1 MNEDVVMVG
10 DSFNVARLRVENR
23 GSLRADSLK
32 SSTMKGFRPDEP
44 FSPDCPFGEEKASQ
58 MWNRRKEEEPA
69 ARSMSPVP
77 APSDLSREGIPMSTL
92 SNRESLHTDTHRVA
106 SSAVIGKSV
115 VIKGQ
120 IYSREDLVID
130 GEVEGSVEANENKI
144 VVGPNGRVN
153 AGVKA
158 REVVVHGAIKGNVEA
173 GEKIDI
179 RREAK
184 LVGDIKTQRIVI
196 EDGAYFKGSVD
207 IQRPDAAKASAAAAA
222 GQQQPQRVPV
232 GGSIPVAPQQQSL
245 TPDAKK

>member
-1 MNEDVVMVG
+1 MAFNT
-10 DSFNVARLRVENR
+10 FNVARL
-23 GSLRADSLK
+23 
-32 SSTMKGFRPDEP
+32 SSTMNGIPQNDRR
-44 FSPDCPFGEEKASQ
+44 GREEHQVS
-58 MWNRRKEEEPA
+58 MWNRKKDDDIAPRIT
-69 ARSMSPVP
+69 SPVP
-77 APSDLSREGIPMSTL
+77 SPSELSREGIPMSTL
-92 SNRESLHTDTHRVA
+92 SHRDTLHSTDTHRVA

-144 VVGPNGRVN
+144 VVGPNGKVS

-158 REVVVHGAIKGNVEA
+158 REVVVHGAIRGNVEA

-207 IQRPDAAKASAAAAA
+207 IQRPDAQKQNAAAAA
-222 GQQQPQRVPV
+222 AAARSGVAHTTA
-232 GGSIPVAPQQQSL
+232 GGNAGATGGPGP
-245 TPDAKK
+245 TPAAVNPPIELKK

>member
-1 MNEDVVMVG
+1 
-10 DSFNVARLRVENR
+10 
-23 GSLRADSLK
+23 
-32 SSTMKGFRPDEP
+32 
-44 FSPDCPFGEEKASQ
+44 
-58 MWNRRKEEEPA
+58 
-69 ARSMSPVP
+69 
-77 APSDLSREGIPMSTL
+77 
-92 SNRESLHTDTHRVA
+92 
-106 SSAVIGKSV
+106 V

-130 GEVEGSVEANENKI
+130 GEVEGSVEAHENKI
-144 VVGPNGRVN
+144 VVGPNGKVS

-207 IQRPDAAKASAAAAA
+207 IQRPDAQKQAAA
-222 GQQQPQRVPV
+222 GGAAATGARPAATGATAAPSAAPTPAAATTTS
-232 GGSIPVAPQQQSL
+232 GGIPIEV
-245 TPDAKK
+245 KK

>member
-1 MNEDVVMVG
+1 M
-10 DSFNVARLRVENR
+10 
-23 GSLRADSLK
+23 
-32 SSTMKGFRPDEP
+32 STM
-44 FSPDCPFGEEKASQ
+44 SH
-58 MWNRRKEEEPA
+58 
-69 ARSMSPVP
+69 
-77 APSDLSREGIPMSTL
+77 
-92 SNRESLHTDTHRVA
+92 RESLHATDTHRVA

-130 GEVEGSVEANENKI
+130 GEVEGSVEAHENKI
-144 VVGPNGRVN
+144 VVGPNGKVS

-207 IQRPDAAKASAAAAA
+207 IQRPDAQKQQQAGGAGTTGVRAAAAA
-222 GQQQPQRVPV
+222 STSGAAPTSTPTASSTTA
-232 GGSIPVAPQQQSL
+232 GGIPIEV
-245 TPDAKK
+245 KK

>member
-1 MNEDVVMVG
+1 M
-10 DSFNVARLRVENR
+10 
-23 GSLRADSLK
+23 
-32 SSTMKGFRPDEP
+32 STM
-44 FSPDCPFGEEKASQ
+44 SH
-58 MWNRRKEEEPA
+58 
-69 ARSMSPVP
+69 
-77 APSDLSREGIPMSTL
+77 
-92 SNRESLHTDTHRVA
+92 RESLHATDTHRVA

-130 GEVEGSVEANENKI
+130 GEVEGSVEAHENKI
-144 VVGPNGRVN
+144 VVGPNGKVS

-207 IQRPDAAKASAAAAA
+207 IQRPDAQKQAAAAA
-222 GQQQPQRVPV
+222 SATRPAAATSPAAAAAAATGAPPASTTS
-232 GGSIPVAPQQQSL
+232 GGIPIEV
-245 TPDAKK
+245 KK

>member
-1 MNEDVVMVG
+1 
-10 DSFNVARLRVENR
+10 
-23 GSLRADSLK
+23 
-32 SSTMKGFRPDEP
+32 
-44 FSPDCPFGEEKASQ
+44 

-69 ARSMSPVP
+69 TRITGAVP
-77 APSDLSREGIPMSTL
+77 APSDLSREGIPMSTI
-92 SNRESLHTDTHRVA
+92 SHRETLHTDTHRVA

-144 VVGPNGRVN
+144 VVGPNGKVS

-158 REVVVHGAIKGNVEA
+158 REVVVHGAIRGNVEA

-196 EDGAYFKGSVD
+196 EDGAYFKGTVD
-207 IQRPDAAKASAAAAA
+207 IQRPDAQKQQAGNARAAQTAAGAAGAAANA
-222 GQQQPQRVPV
+222 G
-232 GGSIPVAPQQQSL
+232 GASGSSQQQSL
-245 TPDAKK
+245 TGGGNPPIEIKK

>member
-1 MNEDVVMVG
+1 
-10 DSFNVARLRVENR
+10 
-23 GSLRADSLK
+23 
-32 SSTMKGFRPDEP
+32 
-44 FSPDCPFGEEKASQ
+44 

-69 ARSMSPVP
+69 TRTSGAVP
-77 APSDLSREGIPMSTL
+77 APSELSREGIPMSTI
-92 SNRESLHTDTHRVA
+92 SHRETLHTDTHRVA

-144 VVGPNGRVN
+144 VVGPNGKVS

-158 REVVVHGAIKGNVEA
+158 REVVVHGAIRGNVEA

-196 EDGAYFKGSVD
+196 EDGAYFKGTVD
-207 IQRPDAAKASAAAAA
+207 IQRPDAQKQQAANARAAQSATAATPAA
-222 GQQQPQRVPV
+222 G
-232 GGSIPVAPQQQSL
+232 SPQQQSL
-245 TPDAKK
+245 TGGGTPPIEIKK

>member
-1 MNEDVVMVG
+1 
-10 DSFNVARLRVENR
+10 
-23 GSLRADSLK
+23 
-32 SSTMKGFRPDEP
+32 
-44 FSPDCPFGEEKASQ
+44 
-58 MWNRRKEEEPA
+58 
-69 ARSMSPVP
+69 
-77 APSDLSREGIPMSTL
+77 MSTL
-92 SNRESLHTDTHRVA
+92 SHRETLHTDTHRVA

-144 VVGPNGRVN
+144 VVGPNGKVS

-158 REVVVHGAIKGNVEA
+158 REVVVHGAIRGNVEA

-207 IQRPDAAKASAAAAA
+207 IQRPDAAKQAAAANTAARVQAQQQAAAAA
-222 GQQQPQRVPV
+222 GAASSA
-232 GGSIPVAPQQQSL
+232 GPQQQNLGGGGGSAN
-245 TPDAKK
+245 PPIEIKK

>member
-1 MNEDVVMVG
+1 
-10 DSFNVARLRVENR
+10 
-23 GSLRADSLK
+23 
-32 SSTMKGFRPDEP
+32 MKGFRPEL
-44 FSPDCPFGEEKASQ
+44 SILPDRDFREEKASP
-58 MWNRRKEEEPA
+58 MWNRRKEEDPA
-69 ARSMSPVP
+69 PRTMNPVP

-92 SNRESLHTDTHRVA
+92 SSRETSHTDTHRVA

-158 REVVVHGAIKGNVEA
+158 REVVVHGSIKGNVEA

-207 IQRPDAAKASAAAAA
+207 IQRPETAKVAAAA
-222 GQQQPQRVPV
+222 GAGAAPQAARMPV
-232 GGSIPVAPQQQSL
+232 GGSIPVVGTPQQQTL
-245 TPDAKK
+245 NPDPKK

>member
-1 MNEDVVMVG
+1 M
-10 DSFNVARLRVENR
+10 
-23 GSLRADSLK
+23 
-32 SSTMKGFRPDEP
+32 STM
-44 FSPDCPFGEEKASQ
+44 SH
-58 MWNRRKEEEPA
+58 
-69 ARSMSPVP
+69 
-77 APSDLSREGIPMSTL
+77 
-92 SNRESLHTDTHRVA
+92 RESLHATDTHRVA

-130 GEVEGSVEANENKI
+130 GEVEGSVEAHENKI
-144 VVGPNGRVN
+144 VVGPNGKVS

-207 IQRPDAAKASAAAAA
+207 IQRPDAQKQAAA
-222 GQQQPQRVPV
+222 GAAGATGARPAATAAATGPAASAGSATGTPASTTTS
-232 GGSIPVAPQQQSL
+232 GGIPIEV
-245 TPDAKK
+245 KK

>member
-1 MNEDVVMVG
+1 
-10 DSFNVARLRVENR
+10 
-23 GSLRADSLK
+23 
-32 SSTMKGFRPDEP
+32 
-44 FSPDCPFGEEKASQ
+44 

-69 ARSMSPVP
+69 TRTTGAVP
-77 APSDLSREGIPMSTL
+77 APSELSREGIPMSTI
-92 SNRESLHTDTHRVA
+92 SHRETLHTDTHRVA

-144 VVGPNGRVN
+144 VVGPNGKVS

-158 REVVVHGAIKGNVEA
+158 REVVVHGAIRGNVEA

-196 EDGAYFKGSVD
+196 EDGAYFKGTVD
-207 IQRPDAAKASAAAAA
+207 IQRPDAQKQQAANARTAQSATAAA
-222 GQQQPQRVPV
+222 GPAS
-232 GGSIPVAPQQQSL
+232 GGAGSPQQQSL
-245 TPDAKK
+245 TGGGTPPIEIKK

>member
-1 MNEDVVMVG
+1 
-10 DSFNVARLRVENR
+10 
-23 GSLRADSLK
+23 
-32 SSTMKGFRPDEP
+32 MKGFRPDLSILPDRDFREEIA
-44 FSPDCPFGEEKASQ
+44 SP
-58 MWNRRKEEEPA
+58 MWNRRKEEDPA
-69 ARSMSPVP
+69 PRTMNPVP

-92 SNRESLHTDTHRVA
+92 SSRGETSHTDTHRVA

-158 REVVVHGAIKGNVEA
+158 REVVVHGSIKGNVEA

-207 IQRPDAAKASAAAAA
+207 IQRPEVAKAAAVAGGPGAAAA
-222 GQQQPQRVPV
+222 QQHAARVPV
-232 GGSIPVAPQQQSL
+232 GGSIPVAGAPQQQTL
-245 TPDAKK
+245 NPDLKK

>member
-1 MNEDVVMVG
+1 
-10 DSFNVARLRVENR
+10 
-23 GSLRADSLK
+23 
-32 SSTMKGFRPDEP
+32 
-44 FSPDCPFGEEKASQ
+44 
-58 MWNRRKEEEPA
+58 
-69 ARSMSPVP
+69 MSPM
-77 APSDLSREGIPMSTL
+77 SSRETL
-92 SNRESLHTDTHRVA
+92 SSTDTHRVA

-158 REVVVHGAIKGNVEA
+158 REVVVHGSIRGNVEA

-207 IQRPDAAKASAAAAA
+207 IQRPEAAVKAAGGVAAA
-222 GQQQPQRVPV
+222 RVPV
-232 GGSIPVAPQQQSL
+232 GGVIPMVQGAAATGAPQQQQL
-245 TPDAKK
+245 NPDVKK